1 MRETQGALPLHPR
14 RVFDPLD
21 TLFAIQLVTSA
32 YCVRVF
38 MQGFASADATKGLSD
53 RPLETFGAT
62 QVNWFLLK
70 VFS

>member
-1 MRETQGALPLHPR
+1 MVDGAAGFVLCVLILH
-14 RVFDPLD
+14 V
-21 TLFAIQLVTSA
+21 AE
-32 YCVRVF
+32 
-38 MQGFASADATKGLSD
+38 GFASADATKGLSD